1 MMWQADRSPE
11 APGRLENLK
20 ELVNAMEEFE
30 NLSGFLEH
38 VSLVME
44 NAEGDS
50 REMVSLMT
58 LHSAKGLEFDSVFLP
73 GWEQGLFPN
82 QRALEETG
90 VAGLEEERRLA
101 YVGLTRAK
109 RKVWVTFAAN
119 RRVHGTWQTSVPSR
133 FVEELPRE
141 HIEMASQQG
150 VYGSAPR
157 GNYWGPL
164 WSDTGPLARP
174 TRHRSE
180 RRGPGAGLTIE
191 GDALRLPDEAGAR
204 GFEKG
209 ARVFHQKFGYGT
221 VTASEGDKLDIAF
234 DKAGAKKVLAPFV
247 IPAERA

>member
-1 MMWQADRSPE
+1 VFR
-11 APGRLENLK
+11 PGGERCL
-20 ELVNAMEEFE
+20 
-30 NLSGFLEH
+30 FL
-38 VSLVME
+38 
-44 NAEGDS
+44 N
-50 REMVSLMT
+50 
-58 LHSAKGLEFDSVFLP
+58 P
-73 GWEQGLFPN
+73 
-82 QRALEETG
+82 RALEETG

-101 YVGLTRAK
+101 YVGITRAK

-191 GDALRLPDEAGAR
+191 GDALRLPDEPGAR
-204 GFEKG
+204 GFGAG